1 MKNYHSYIIDI
12 VSSLSKNQI
21 YAEAE
26 LRGSVLCP
34 GINGA
39 TVFYRHVRENG
50 IFVVSTVFG
59 LPDNNET
66 RCYEMH
72 VRGGWFPP
80 PIERNASLNAL
91 ANGFKRDMLS
101 LPDIC
106 GNGGFAFSV
115 FYTEEIAR
123 SDLLGRTIAI
133 FPKGSLYQKSDEALA
148 CGLILPV

>member
-1 MKNYHSYIIDI
+1 MKNYHSYIFET
-12 VSSLSKNQI
+12 VSSLSKSLI

-26 LRGSVLCP
+26 LRGSVICP

-50 IFVVSTVFG
+50 IFVVSAVFG
-59 LPDNNET
+59 LPDDHGT

-72 VRGGWFPP
+72 VRGGPFPHP
-80 PIERNASLNAL
+80 LQRNESLNAL
-91 ANGFKRDMLS
+91 ASGFHKDMLT

-123 SDLLGRTIAI
+123 SDLLGRSIAI
-133 FPKGSLYQKSDEALA
+133 FPKGSSSQKPDEALA
-148 CGLILPV
+148 SGLILPV

>member
-1 MKNYHSYIIDI
+1 MKNYHSYIIDT

-26 LRGSVLCP
+26 LRGSALCP

-59 LPDNNET
+59 LPDCNGT

-72 VRGGWFPP
+72 VRGGPFPP
-80 PIERNASLNAL
+80 PLQRNESLNAL
-91 ANGFKRDMLS
+91 ASGFKRDMLN

-133 FPKGSLYQKSDEALA
+133 FPKGTLYYKSDEALA